1 MSNALPVPARA
12 NQRNNRNSNIV
23 VSQNNGLPAN
33 INQGNNIVQNI
44 NQNTVSNN
52 VAQQIVQQ
60 SNNNSANVGDGLP
73 SVPNQNNGSSTP
85 EPMSQWF
92 ISHMKGEGELTPWGA
107 IPIDGSEEYPPA
119 SGYGWF
125 TKIPDE
131 HWAMTGQNHLA
142 RVRADVPNYGRHGHP
157 DFDGDWVRWPRDSRD
172 WAVPNEQG
180 AYYRPTS
187 MNNWR

>member
-73 SVPNQNNGSSTP
+73 SVPNQNNGSSAP

-92 ISHMKGEGELTPWGA
+92 ISHMKGEGQLDSQGA
-107 IPIDGSEEYPPA
+107 VPLNASFEYPPVNSLA
-119 SGYGWF
+119 MISYTGTGLPLNSSPSRIRQD
-125 TKIPDE
+125 IPD
-131 HWAMTGQNHLA
+131 
-142 RVRADVPNYGRHGHP
+142 YGRHGHP
-157 DFDGDWVRWPRDSRD
+157 DFDGDWVRYGS
-172 WAVPNEQG
+172 NG
-180 AYYRPTS
+180 KFYRPTA
-187 MNNWR
+187 MNNIR